1 MSEQNKSDDKS
12 SQTTSGIAIIAILL
26 SLFAVQDTIFKPTR
40 PAMINTKSAFSE
52 DARSRLWQ
60 DPFQVVGE
68 HRKQHHTQKT
78 PANSIVAVEIS
89 HKNDIYHNFMIE
101 YLT

>member
-40 PAMINTKSAFSE
+40 PAATNTEGAFSE

-60 DPFQVVGE
+60 DPFQVVEE
-68 HRKQHHTQKT
+68 HRAQK
-78 PANSIVAVEIS
+78 PRQIRS
-89 HKNDIYHNFMIE
+89 
-101 YLT
+101 